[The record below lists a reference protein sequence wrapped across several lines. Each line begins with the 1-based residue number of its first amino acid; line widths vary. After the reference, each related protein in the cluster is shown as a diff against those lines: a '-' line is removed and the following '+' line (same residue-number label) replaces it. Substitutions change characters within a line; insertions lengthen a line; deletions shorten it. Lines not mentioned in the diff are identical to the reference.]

1 MAEARARRWALS
13 ALFTVPGI
21 AMASWVVR
29 TPAIRDQLSATTA
42 EMGLVLLGLSVGS
55 IAGVVA
61 GGPATAW
68 RGARATM
75 LSGLLAVAASLAVIG
90 VASVTGSLWT
100 AAAGLSLFGL
110 GMGSAEVAIN
120 VEAAD
125 LEQAL
130 GRPVL
135 VLLHGCYSLGTLL
148 GATAGLGLTAAGFAV
163 AAHMGV
169 LALISFGVVGVAI
182 RYVPA
187 GTGVR
192 GRGTVTRGSEVDLLR
207 PDGTAWRR
215 PSAALSLADPYL
227 IAVSMIALS
236 VALAEGAATDW
247 LPLLMVDD
255 FGFGATAGSG
265 IFLLFALCMTV
276 GRFSSSAA
284 LRRWSKASVLL
295 GSTLVSIAAL
305 LCVTLVDN
313 PWLAIAAVVLW
324 GLGASLSF
332 PVALSAAAD
341 GADNPAARVT
351 VVSMTG
357 YLSLLVGPP
366 MLGFV
371 GEHIGLRG
379 AMFVPLGFLVVA
391 ALVARSLR
399 SPGTGAAVPAV
410 APVLLREARQDGT
423 K

>member
-1 MAEARARRWALS
+1 
-13 ALFTVPGI
+13 
-21 AMASWVVR
+21 MASWVVR

-42 EMGLVLLGLSVGS
+42 EMGVVLLGLSVGS
-55 IAGVVA
+55 ITGVVA

-75 LSGLLAVAASLAVIG
+75 LSALLAVAASLAIIG

-125 LEQAL
+125 LEQVL

-169 LALISFGVVGVAI
+169 LALISFGVVAVAI

-192 GRGTVTRGSEVDLLR
+192 GRRTATSGGEVELHH
-207 PDGTAWRR
+207 PDRTARRR
-215 PSAALSLADPYL
+215 PAALSLADPYL
-227 IAVSMIALS
+227 IAVSVIALS

-295 GSTLVSIAAL
+295 GSTLVSIAGL
-305 LCVTLVDN
+305 LCITLVDN
-313 PWLAIAAVVLW
+313 PWLAIAAIVLW

-341 GADNPAARVT
+341 GADNPTARVT
-351 VVSMTG
+351 IVSMAG
-357 YLSLLVGPP
+357 YLSILAGPP

-410 APVLLREARQDGT
+410 ASVLSPEAKPGSVDQTIPGDRRPPATVQDGT